1 MSSKRN
7 GETRLGSTPLVAAAL
22 AAQLLC
28 AGAARAQASPDCFKV
43 CSSLF
48 YKHVAVLMKCATKG
62 VADAADTT
70 ACATKAGTKMHDKYV
85 VKLQNKCGGASCVA
99 AYPATR
105 DVGCEAL
112 VFSTADS
119 AQVLFGGSAVPADTV
134 VRDLVIS
141 AGTIGCGY

>member
-1 MSSKRN
+1 MRPKRN
-7 GETRLGSTPLVAAAL
+7 GETRVGSKALAVAAL

-28 AGAARAQASPDCFKV
+28 TGTARAQASPDCFKV

-48 YKHVAVLMKCATKG
+48 YKHVAILMKCATKG
-62 VADAADTT
+62 VGDAAATA

-85 VKLQNKCGGASCVA
+85 VKLQNKCGGASCVV

-112 VFSTADS
+112 VFSTAES
-119 AQVLFGGSAVPADTV
+119 AQVFFGGSAVPADTV